1 MYLILKIVL
10 TPHTHCQLIGGFY
23 MHIYQNWSRL
33 GAFNRKK
40 FPPLAGGRRWGRG
53 PALVSALC
61 RLALPVMDPR
71 WHQNPKVQYPSPGV
85 PHQGS

>member
-10 TPHTHCQLIGGFY
+10 TLHAHCQLVGSFLY
-23 MHIYQNWSRL
+23 AYWYRL

-40 FPPLAGGRRWGRG
+40 FPPLAGGRRRDWG

-61 RLALPVMDPR
+61 RLAVPVMDPR
-71 WHQNPKVQYPSPGV
+71 WRQNPKVQYPSPGV